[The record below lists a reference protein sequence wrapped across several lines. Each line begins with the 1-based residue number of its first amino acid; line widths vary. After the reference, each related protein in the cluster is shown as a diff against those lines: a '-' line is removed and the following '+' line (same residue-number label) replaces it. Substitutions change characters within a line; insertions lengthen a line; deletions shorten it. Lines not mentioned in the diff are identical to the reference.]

1 MELKMKN
8 FFIIILISS
17 LFLTALFAQDDSPR
31 KVIKIDLAK
40 HKKETLTKLYKLGLD
55 VTLADKKNNSI
66 NVLVN
71 KSEIQNIKEIGFE
84 TTTLLE
90 DADAFACELR
100 QSGYLEHFH
109 TFDQMF
115 QEMTEIAASH
125 PEIVKL
131 EDIGDSYEKTIGKGG
146 YDIWAMKISDNVNE
160 EENEPEVFFMANMH
174 AREIITPEVILY
186 FMHYLID
193 NYGTDGYVTHLVNN
207 RQIWLCPTFNPDGH
221 EYVFS
226 GESCQNYNDPMLW
239 RKNKRDNNNNGQ
251 FDSYGDGVD
260 LNRNFGYLWGL
271 DDIGSS
277 PNPSSETYRGTSAFS
292 EPESQA
298 IRDFVINHNFI
309 FTLSFHS
316 YSQLWLYPWGYEHA
330 FTPDHDIFVAL
341 ADSCVFYNHYAPEIG
356 ADLYPVNGDTDDWFY
371 GEQTVKNK
379 IFAFTPEVGSS
390 SEAVGGCW
398 GFYPDTSRIEKQILE
413 NQAPMLY
420 LTYAA
425 GEEPIVEHTPLNDQ
439 ENQGPYQVAAKV
451 LLPIVLTTAAA
462 IDESTIKLYYS
473 TDSSG
478 PFESVQLAVTGN
490 PNEFYGEIPDLR
502 ISGNIY
508 YYLSASD
515 QNGVTGSSPRGAP
528 IATHTFLVGDDTEAP
543 VISHNP
549 VKQGSTSST
558 AFIIQAHVTD
568 NLGINSVK
576 LFYRK
581 NENPLDSLDMTSLSS
596 IQNGYAGIIPV
607 ENAVAGDYYDYKIVA
622 QDISVITNTTQKPE
636 NGFYRINI
644 KNSILYDFELE
655 STFTTDSGNDWQWG
669 TPTSGPGSAHSGT
682 KIWATNLSGN
692 YSDLKESILESPE
705 ISLTNKDSSKLTF
718 WHWYANEYSQDTFWD
733 GGNVKISVDGN
744 SFQLIEPEDG
754 YDGTLDDYNTF
765 LGNEPGFGG
774 PIGTGDFWHQE
785 IFDLSAY
792 TNQSVKFRFHFGSDA
807 YSNDLGW
814 YIDDVEILFKDLT
827 AINLDDQ
834 LTVVTPERFQLSQN
848 YPNPFNP
855 ATEIKYSIA
864 EAGKVELDIF
874 NTLGQRVRT
883 LVDEHQVAGSYTVFW
898 QGNDDAR
905 RDVTSGIYFYQL
917 TISGSDFNK
926 VLMKKMVKLQ

>member
-115 QEMTEIAASH
+115 QEMTEIVASH

-425 GEEPIVEHTPLNDQ
+425 GEEPIVEHTPLTDQ
-439 ENQGPYQVAAKV
+439 ENQGSYQVVAEI
-451 LLPIVLTTAAA
+451 LSPIVLTTAAA

-528 IATHTFLVGDDTEAP
+528 IATHVFQVGDDTEAP

-549 VKQGSTSST
+549 VTQGSTSST
-558 AFIIQAHVTD
+558 AFIIQSQVTD

-581 NENPLDSLDMTSLSS
+581 NENPLDSLDMTSLSA
-596 IQNGYAGIIPV
+596 IQNEYAGVIPV
-607 ENAVAGDYYDYKIVA
+607 DTVVAGDYYEYKIVA
-622 QDISVITNTTQKPE
+622 RDISVNLNTAQSPE
-636 NGFYRINI
+636 TGFYRIAI

-655 STFTTDSGNDWQWG
+655 STFNNDSGNDWQWG
-669 TPTSGPGSAHSGT
+669 TPTFGPGSAHSGT
-682 KIWATNLSGN
+682 KVWATNLSGN
-692 YSDLKESILESPE
+692 YRDLTESILETPE
-705 ISLTNKDSSKLTF
+705 ISLSNKDSSKLTF
-718 WHWYANEYSQDTFWD
+718 WHWYSNEYSQDKYWD

-744 SFQLIEPEDG
+744 PYQLIEPADG
-754 YDGTLDDYNTF
+754 YEGTIDDYNTF